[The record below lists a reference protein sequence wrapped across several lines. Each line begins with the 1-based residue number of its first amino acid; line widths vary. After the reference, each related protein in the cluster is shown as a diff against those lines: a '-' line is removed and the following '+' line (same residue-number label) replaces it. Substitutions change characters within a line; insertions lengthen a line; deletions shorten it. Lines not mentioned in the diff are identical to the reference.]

1 LFSSI
6 IRDAKS
12 RSGVKVLPKIL
23 VVDDELNIL
32 ELVKLYLGNEGYQ
45 VETASRGGE
54 ALARITALNPDMV
67 ILDLMLPDIDGF
79 QVCRQIRTKSNVPIL
94 MLTARK
100 EDVDKIVGLEMGAD
114 DYLTKPFNPREL
126 VARIRA
132 VLRRFQGGQK
142 EENQIVEFGDLRIDT
157 ARHEARL
164 NGNSLTLR
172 TKEYA
177 LLTTLAQN
185 PGIVFSREKLLEI
198 VWGFDY
204 YGETRTVD
212 VHVNHLREKIEG
224 SNVNIETL
232 RGTGYKMILSEKT

>member
-1 LFSSI
+1 
-6 IRDAKS
+6 
-12 RSGVKVLPKIL
+12 VPKIL

-45 VETASRGGE
+45 IETVSRGRE
-54 ALARITALNPDMV
+54 AIAKMASVSPDMV

-79 QVCRQIRTKSNVPIL
+79 EVCRQIRSKSNVPIL

-100 EDVDKIVGLEMGAD
+100 EDIDKIVGLEMGAD

-126 VARIRA
+126 TARIRA
-132 VLRRFQGGQK
+132 ILRRFQSGQTAS
-142 EENQIVEFGDLRIDT
+142 EIVESGNLRIDL
-157 ARHEARL
+157 ARHEACVKGEPL
-164 NGNSLTLR
+164 SLR

-185 PGIVFSREKLLEI
+185 PGIVFSREKLLET

-212 VHVNHLREKIEG
+212 VHINHLREKLSG

-232 RGTGYKMILSEKT
+232 RGTGYKMTFSENK